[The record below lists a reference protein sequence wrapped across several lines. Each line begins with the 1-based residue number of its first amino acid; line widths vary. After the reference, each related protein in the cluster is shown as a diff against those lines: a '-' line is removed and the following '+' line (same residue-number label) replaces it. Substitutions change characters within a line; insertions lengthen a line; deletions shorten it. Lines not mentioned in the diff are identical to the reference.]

1 MQLTSLCLS
10 IGGVNENKEFLEL
23 LRIKDHNAL
32 EVVVRQHTEHLYKA
46 CLGMGFSISES
57 EDLTQSVWMT
67 FFDIIHVFEGR
78 STIRTFLF
86 GILYNKASELRK
98 QLKKADATENIESV
112 LDAHFDENGHW
123 ILNHSPVSP
132 DKFFENTQTLSIIG
146 KCLDYLPINQRMAFV
161 LKEIEEEITEEIC
174 RVLEITA
181 THLGVLL
188 FRAKNQLREC
198 IDQKSR

>member
-1 MQLTSLCLS
+1 MSES
-10 IGGVNENKEFLEL
+10 KEFLEQ
-23 LRIKDHNAL
+23 LRRKNHQAL
-32 EVVVRQHTEHLYKA
+32 ELVVRQHTEHLYKA
-46 CLGMGFSISES
+46 CLGLGFSTSEA
-57 EDLTQSVWMT
+57 DDITQSVWMT
-67 FFDIIHVFEGR
+67 FFDIIHQFEGR

-86 GILYNKASELRK
+86 GILYNKASEHRK
-98 QLKKADATENIESV
+98 QAKKADATEDIEAV
-112 LDAHFDENGHW
+112 LDAHFDEKGHW

-132 DKFFENTQTLSIIG
+132 DKFFESSQTLSIIT
-146 KCLDYLPINQRMAFV
+146 KCLEYLPVNQRMAFV
-161 LKEIEEEITEEIC
+161 LKEIEEEITDEIC